1 MFATLAFAP
10 LMLAQAA
17 TAHMVEQQYETRDVA
32 YEELVQGDAEG
43 ALAEL
48 EAALAENPGDP
59 AILINLGSAHSA
71 LGNLERAE
79 FYYNAARSSSETY
92 QLELANGRWMDSRE
106 AASLALASVELRAL
120 AAR

>member
-1 MFATLAFAP
+1 MIATLALAP

-17 TAHMVEQQYETRDVA
+17 TALMVEQQYETRDVA
-32 YEELVQGDAEG
+32 YEELMQGDAEA

-48 EAALAENPGDP
+48 EAALAENPDDP

-79 FYYNAARSSSETY
+79 FYYNAARNSSEEY
-92 QLELANGRWMDSRE
+92 ELELANGRWMASRE
-106 AASLALASVELRAL
+106 AASLALASVELQAL

>member
-1 MFATLAFAP
+1 MFATLVFAP
-10 LMLAQAA
+10 MMLAQAA

-32 YEELVQGDAEG
+32 YEQLVEGDA
-43 ALAEL
+43 AEAVSIL
-48 EAALAENPGDP
+48 EAALLENPDDP

-79 FYYNAARSSSETY
+79 FYYNAARDSHQEY
-92 QLELANGRWMDSRE
+92 RLELANGRWMDSRE
-106 AASLALASVELRAL
+106 AATLALASVELQAL